1 MESSSPTMP
10 ARRMAEETAATPTS
24 PHTDGQAPRETSP
37 VHAVATVPG
46 VPIASVTD
54 LVKVYGSGDAQV
66 RALDGLSAEFA
77 AGTFTA
83 IMGPSGSGKSTL
95 MHMLA
100 GLDTPTS
107 GHVRLAGTALET
119 LDDNRLTVLRR
130 DQVGFIFQSFN
141 LLPTHTAR
149 QNIVL
154 PLELAGRKPDTD
166 AFEALVASLGLT
178 GRLDHLP
185 SQLSGGEQ
193 QRVAVARALIT
204 QPAVVVADEPTG
216 ALDSRT
222 SARLLGY
229 LREASASRGQT
240 IIMVTH
246 DPRAAAYAARAL
258 ILSDG
263 RIVDDIDRP
272 DAAVVLDAMRALG
285 GGE

>member
-1 MESSSPTMP
+1 
-10 ARRMAEETAATPTS
+10 MAEETAATPTS